1 MIPKEP
7 ATPVTTASYRLTFSR
22 SLNCDGRY
30 GIALAIAL
38 AVLLLPLAGGATL
51 TAAWRYAR
59 APIAGGEWW
68 RLLTAHI
75 VHLDA
80 RHALLNAAGL
90 ALLWA
95 LFARSL
101 RPWQWAL
108 AVVVIVAV
116 IDAALWFLSPRVQWY
131 VGASAL
137 LHGIFA
143 CGAMAMI
150 RGGERLG
157 WVAAIAFAVKLG
169 WEQLQGPLPMSGG
182 PVLAISHVYGAAG
195 GVVAGLLLRPR
206 RQRLY

>member
-1 MIPKEP
+1 M
-7 ATPVTTASYRLTFSR
+7 TTASYRLTFSR
-22 SLNCDGRY
+22 SLNCDGRF
-30 GIALAIAL
+30 GIALAATL
-38 AVLLLPLAGGATL
+38 LLLLLPLAGGDSL

-59 APIAGGEWW
+59 APIAAGEWW

-75 VHLDA
+75 VHLNT
-80 RHALLNAAGL
+80 RHAVLNAAGL

-101 RPWQWAL
+101 RPWQWIL
-108 AVVVIVAV
+108 AVLVIVAV
-116 IDAALWFLSPRVQWY
+116 INAGLWFLSPRTQWY

-143 CGAMAMI
+143 CGAIAMI
-150 RGGERLG
+150 RAGERLG
-157 WVAAIAFAVKLG
+157 WIAAVAFAVKLA

-182 PVLAISHVYGAAG
+182 PVLTISHVYGAAG
-195 GVVAGLLLRPR
+195 GVLAGLLLRPR